1 MMRRRRISAALSA
14 GGILLLLAVATASAQ
29 KVETGYDKATDFS
42 KYKTYA
48 LVPRTTPAMNPTLA
62 TIIDYDVEYELNHK
76 GLRKVDMNS
85 NPDLLV
91 KVYGGPGEVESG
103 FGPEDPTHIATGG
116 YPMPGSTMW
125 AGSLPWSPNPQV
137 MRGSISVDLFDA
149 HQKHLVWRAIAK
161 GKMDYQERSKMLDK
175 ANKAVEEM
183 FKKYPPAK

>member
-1 MMRRRRISAALSA
+1 MRRSGIGTALAAN
-14 GGILLLLAVATASAQ
+14 GILLLLVVTSAWGQ
-29 KVETGYDKATDFS
+29 KVETGYDKAADFS

-48 LVPRTTPAMNPTLA
+48 LVPRTTPAMNPTIA

-76 GLRKVDMNS
+76 GLQKVDMNS

-103 FGPEDPTHIATGG
+103 FGPDDPTHIATGG
-116 YPMPGSTMW
+116 VPMAGTTMW

-137 MRGSISVDLFDA
+137 MKGSISVDLFDT
-149 HQKHLVWRAIAK
+149 HQKHLVWRATAK
-161 GKMDYQERSKMLDK
+161 DKMDYQERSKMLDK
-175 ANKAVEEM
+175 ANRAVEAM